1 MTELFPGL
9 EKLRGGKKQHWIRSN
24 LDLISALN
32 DNLGFQE
39 TARVLNMKS
48 DTLAA
53 ALEKSERG
61 HRPSIKESTK
71 AMNKALIN
79 SEEIY
84 AIKGELERQGEE
96 IENHIGEDQQLRE
109 HLQQYFELQAA
120 ANTIMSKLLSGVSHA
135 SNLTY
140 HIGSPNKRK
149 VGPSKAIRS
158 GRLLLFLDPGR
169 QVPGSVVKKNKPYH
183 RRRSFGGY

>member
-61 HRPSIKESTK
+61 HRPGVTLAQK
-71 AMNKALIN
+71 AMNKTLLN
-79 SEEIY
+79 SGEIY
-84 AIKGELERQGEE
+84 EIKGELERHAVELDNHFR
-96 IENHIGEDQQLRE
+96 ENRETFE